1 MCLLLINTFGIFFNV
16 TAVAAWWWPEMNAI
30 VKQIIAS
37 WGGDFHTKH
46 TGLLIGNFELDS

>member
-30 VKQIIAS
+30 VEQIIAS